1 MSRDVEFYE
10 EAMWNWETKEKSIY
24 DFLSYFDDEEE
35 NIIQD
40 TFLSHTP
47 YSPTS
52 SMCEKVSS
60 GKLGKIRSFHNIYD
74 ETE

>member
-1 MSRDVEFYE
+1 
-10 EAMWNWETKEKSIY
+10 MWNWETKEKSIY
-24 DFLSYFDDEEE
+24 DFFSYFDDEEE

-47 YSPTS
+47 YSPNS
-52 SMCEKVSS
+52 SMSEKVSS
-60 GKLGKIRSFHNIYD
+60 GKSGKIRSFHNIYD